1 MNQYLTHQFAQ
12 ARETDIRRKAASFE
26 IDEMWVDR
34 TETVGQR
41 LGLTLVHMGA
51 RLMDR
56 TAVVRVER
64 LARAA

>member
-12 ARETDIRRKAASFE
+12 AREADVRRHAASASIE
-26 IDEMWVDR
+26 DMWVDR
-34 TETVGQR
+34 SETVGQR
-41 LGLTLVHMGA
+41 LGMTLVHMGA

>member
-12 ARETDIRRKAASFE
+12 AREADVRRQTASVV

-34 TETVGQR
+34 SETVGQR